1 MLNGMG
7 RDIDNMEKHMPD
19 FLKLITL
26 ATFVAMGSSAIAQ
39 DTATPKPEGEATGA
53 EATPATETPAETPA
67 DAETPATDGGAT
79 SDPIPLDMGTEVV
92 DENGPG
98 TTYVKD
104 RFESWELR
112 CVRVEEGQTEPC
124 NLFQLLKDDKGV
136 AIAEMNII
144 ALPKGQQAAAGAT
157 VVTPLETLLTKQL
170 TIAVDGGAKKR
181 YPFTWCGNVGCYSRI
196 GFTNGD
202 IASFKRGVK
211 ATLTIVPV
219 FAPDESI
226 SVNLSLAGFTAGYKA
241 LQDTLPK

>member
-1 MLNGMG
+1 
-7 RDIDNMEKHMPD
+7 MPD
-19 FLKLITL
+19 FFKLITL

-39 DTATPKPEGEATGA
+39 DTATPKPEGEATA
-53 EATPATETPAETPA
+53 TEATPATEAPAETPA
-67 DAETPATDGGAT
+67 EAPADGEIT
-79 SDPIPLDMGTEVV
+79 SDELPLDMGTEVGAE
-92 DENGPG
+92 DGPG
-98 TTYVKD
+98 TTYVKE
-104 RFESWELR
+104 RFETWELR
-112 CVRVEEGQTEPC
+112 CVRVKEGQTEPC
-124 NLFQLLKDDKGV
+124 HLFQLMKDDKGV

-144 ALPKGQQAAAGAT
+144 ALPAGQQAAAGAT

-170 TIAVDGGAKKR
+170 TIAIDGGAKKR

-219 FAPDESI
+219 FAPDETI

-241 LQDTLPK
+241 LQEALPK